1 MRKIILASAS
11 PRRKELLEQ
20 IGLEFSIM
28 PSYAK
33 ETYKE
38 TRPDKIVEEL
48 SALKAIDV
56 ADRLDDSYIVIGADT
71 IVVADEKILG
81 KPKDEKDAFLMLE
94 SLQGKT
100 HQVYSGVTLV
110 VSHGDKKI
118 IKRFHEKTE
127 VAVAE
132 MTKEQIKAY
141 VATGEPMDKAGA
153 YAIQGF
159 FAPYIKGLVGDYYN
173 VVGLPLAHLMKEMHV
188 FLS

>member
-127 VAVAE
+127 VAVA
-132 MTKEQIKAY
+132 
-141 VATGEPMDKAGA
+141 TGEPMDKAGA

-159 FAPYIKGLVGDYYN
+159 FAQYIKGIVGDYYN

>member
-1 MRKIILASAS
+1 M
-11 PRRKELLEQ
+11 LEQ

-132 MTKEQIKAY
+132 MTKNRSKLMLLPENRWIKQ
-141 VATGEPMDKAGA
+141 VLMRFRDFLHNISRELS
-153 YAIQGF
+153 AIT
-159 FAPYIKGLVGDYYN
+159 I
-173 VVGLPLAHLMKEMHV
+173 M
-188 FLS
+188 

>member
-118 IKRFHEKTE
+118 IKRFHEKT
-127 VAVAE
+127 
-132 MTKEQIKAY
+132 KEQIKAY
-141 VATGEPMDKAGA
+141 IATGEPMDKAGA

-159 FAPYIKGLVGDYYN
+159 FAQYIKGIVGDYYN